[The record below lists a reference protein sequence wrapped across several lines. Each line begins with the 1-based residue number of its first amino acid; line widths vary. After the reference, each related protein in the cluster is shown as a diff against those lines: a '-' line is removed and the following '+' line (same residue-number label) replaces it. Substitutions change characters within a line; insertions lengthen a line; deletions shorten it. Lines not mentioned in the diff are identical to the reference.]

1 VGRPEQPTIRIDFGA
16 PSKEPNVNLSLRAV
30 RQGVVAGLA
39 GVLSVPVMWA
49 VAPVAAHAATACTS
63 VISGAHSGVIN
74 VAANQKLCL
83 RNAVQDGAVNVAPG
97 GALSVVSS
105 TITGAVTLKSGY
117 LTLEFCGS
125 KTVRGA
131 ISATGGKGAV
141 LIGGSGLLG
150 SVTCPKNT
158 IDGAVTLD
166 ANKAGVKLA
175 RNYVAGAV
183 TASANL
189 GGTLISGN
197 QIVGALTCTTNVP
210 APTNDGV
217 SNAVGGGRSGQTC
230 AVLTF

>member
-1 VGRPEQPTIRIDFGA
+1 MSHLRIRQAIVGTLTAALALPVLWTIA
-16 PSKEPNVNLSLRAV
+16 PLTAH
-30 RQGVVAGLA
+30 A
-39 GVLSVPVMWA
+39 
-49 VAPVAAHAATACTS
+49 APVAACTQT
-63 VISGAHSGVIN
+63 VRGAHSGVLN

-83 RNAVQDGAVNVAPG
+83 RGAVQDGAVNVAPN
-97 GALSVVSS
+97 GALSVVNS
-105 TITGAVTLKSGY
+105 TITGAVTLKSGF

-141 LIGGSGLLG
+141 LVGGSGLLG
-150 SVTCPKNT
+150 ALSCPANT

-175 RNYVAGAV
+175 RSYVAGAV

-189 GGTLISGN
+189 NGTTISGN

-210 APTNDGV
+210 APTNAGV
-217 SNAVGGGRSGQTC
+217 SNAVGGGRSGQPC